1 LLKDIGV
8 LCTVIINLHEKY
20 ALFFRAYTTLVN
32 NENKKMKTI
41 INTLLVAVGLFAII
55 GCGET
60 KENNT
65 SADAVTTTITSESG
79 TQTNGYSELKNAYF
93 GNLHVHTSWSFDG
106 YTNGSRANPED
117 AYKWAMGEAIPGSMG
132 GKDMQ
137 SKLALDWYA
146 VSDHAEYMGA
156 LKQMENPDSPLSKL
170 EMAKEITS
178 DDPAVAFR
186 RYAQILDDMN
196 KGIYDPD
203 LSDPKFGKSI
213 WESIIETA
221 EEYND
226 PGKFTTF
233 PAYEWTSAPN
243 DRNLHRVVLF
253 KNSIGIPELPFSG
266 LDSDKPEDLW
276 NYMNT
281 ARENGA
287 TLLAV
292 PHNGNASDGLM
303 FSLTD
308 SYGNPISK
316 EYTKDRMLNEPLYE
330 ISQIKGTSETHPDL
344 SPNDEFAGFEQ
355 WDYTLSAM
363 TEKPTNRKGSF
374 LRQAYLDGLKLESEG
389 NGNPFKYGIIGD
401 SDTHNAASSNEEDNY
416 TGKFGIESNPDH
428 RLNGMPG
435 FPEEN
440 NQQLREFSSAGLAGV
455 WAEEN
460 TRDAIYDALVRK
472 ETFGTSGT
480 RMKVRFFG
488 SFSYEK
494 DFISEKTWLA
504 NAYSKGVPMGGDLKA
519 PNGRSPIFVI
529 HAMKDANG
537 ANLDRVQ
544 IIKGWVDSRGESH
557 EKIYHVAL
565 SDGRTDGSI
574 PVGNTVDLET
584 AKYTN
589 DIGDVEF
596 LTTWTDPEF
605 DTAQHS
611 FYYVR
616 VLEIPTPRWS
626 TYDAVKLG
634 IPIRTD
640 LPSTIQERAWS
651 SPIWYIPK

>member
-1 LLKDIGV
+1 
-8 LCTVIINLHEKY
+8 
-20 ALFFRAYTTLVN
+20 
-32 NENKKMKTI
+32 M
-41 INTLLVAVGLFAII
+41 
-55 GCGET
+55 
-60 KENNT
+60 
-65 SADAVTTTITSESG
+65 
-79 TQTNGYSELKNAYF
+79 
-93 GNLHVHTSWSFDG
+93 
-106 YTNGSRANPED
+106 
-117 AYKWAMGEAIPGSMG
+117 
-132 GKDMQ
+132 
-137 SKLALDWYA
+137 
-146 VSDHAEYMGA
+146 
-156 LKQMENPDSPLSKL
+156 
-170 EMAKEITS
+170 
-178 DDPAVAFR
+178 
-186 RYAQILDDMN
+186 
-196 KGIYDPD
+196 
-203 LSDPKFGKSI
+203 
-213 WESIIETA
+213 
-221 EEYND
+221 
-226 PGKFTTF
+226 
-233 PAYEWTSAPN
+233 
-243 DRNLHRVVLF
+243 LF
-253 KNSIGIPELPFSG
+253 KNSIGIPELPFSA

-276 NYMNT
+276 KYMNA

-292 PHNGNASDGLM
+292 PHNGNASDGMM

-363 TEKPTNRKGSF
+363 TEKPTHRKGSF

-460 TRDAIYDALVRK
+460 TREAIYDALVRK

-480 RMKVRFFG
+480 RLKVRFFG

-494 DFISEKTWLA
+494 DFISEQTWLA
-504 NAYSKGVPMGGDLKA
+504 NAYSKGVPMGGELKA
-519 PNGRSPIFVI
+519 PNGKAPIFVI
-529 HAMKDANG
+529 HAIKDANG

-544 IIKGWVDSRGESH
+544 IIKGWVDSKGESH
-557 EKIYHVAL
+557 EKIYNVAL
-565 SDGRTDGSI
+565 SDGRTDGSV

-605 DTAQHS
+605 DRAQHS

-634 IPIRTD
+634 IPVRTD
-640 LPSTIQERAWS
+640 LPSTIQERGWS
-651 SPIWYIPK
+651 SPIWYSPQNKI